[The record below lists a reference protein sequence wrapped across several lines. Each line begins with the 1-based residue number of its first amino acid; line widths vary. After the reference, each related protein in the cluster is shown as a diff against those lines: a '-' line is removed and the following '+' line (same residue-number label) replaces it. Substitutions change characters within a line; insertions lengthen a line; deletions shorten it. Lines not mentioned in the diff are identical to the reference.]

1 MNAERQLDKWIF
13 HKKNRGFDIRTGVIN
28 GTISACLHNIA
39 HGELILAPTTSSDTI
54 PDGRGTFCIMMKPI
68 SRWVA
73 MWGEFCADNSEP
85 IYRKNF
91 WGMRIFV
98 GRQRLSVPL
107 GGKIMKIDKVRFY
120 CTHSITGIEVK
131 TYILK
136 KDKWIR
142 E

>member
-1 MNAERQLDKWIF
+1 MNAERQLDKWIY

-28 GTISACLHNIA
+28 GTVSACLHSIA

-54 PDGRGTFCIMMKPI
+54 PNGLGTFCILMKPVG
-68 SRWVA
+68 RWAVL
-73 MWGEFCADNSEP
+73 WGEFCADDSEP
-85 IYRKNF
+85 IYRKTW
-91 WGMRIFV
+91 WGKRIFV

-107 GGKIMKIDKVRFY
+107 HGKVMKIDRVKFY
-120 CTHSITGIEVK
+120 CFHAITGMEIR
-131 TYILK
+131 TYNLK